1 MPAKLE
7 YLAVGNVEADL
18 SRQLFGSIGTTKAYE
33 TRKAYLQQVKT
44 RATESVNRIREKIAL
59 LDVNPEKS
67 FEGGCEFLLNWYNE
81 IKVTEIKHSVNILLL
96 TYQPTVLLACQ
107 LTLRGQ
113 LPEGPTYYCIFGEN
127 SRSRCRLIY
136 RLLKITKF

>member
-1 MPAKLE
+1 MTVGPGKPFKNVTVHYPTKNSGAHSTPGLELVATSRAEKLE

-18 SRQLFGSIGTTKAYE
+18 SRQLFGSIAIGTTKAYE
-33 TRKAYLQQVKT
+33 TRKAYLRQVKT

-81 IKVTEIKHSVNILLL
+81 IIGDIN
-96 TYQPTVLLACQ
+96 
-107 LTLRGQ
+107 
-113 LPEGPTYYCIFGEN
+113 
-127 SRSRCRLIY
+127 
-136 RLLKITKF
+136 

>member
-1 MPAKLE
+1 MLSTKQYHHRLATSRAEKLE

-44 RATESVNRIREKIAL
+44 RATESVNRLREKIAL

-81 IKVTEIKHSVNILLL
+81 II
-96 TYQPTVLLACQ
+96 
-107 LTLRGQ
+107 GD
-113 LPEGPTYYCIFGEN
+113 
-127 SRSRCRLIY
+127 
-136 RLLKITKF
+136 

>member
-113 LPEGPTYYCIFGEN
+113 LPAGTYLF
-127 SRSRCRLIY
+127 
-136 RLLKITKF
+136 